1 MLIIGYAIGLSVNI
15 SEVRQLEGEQFSP
28 DALLRTLI
36 TYDLGRIPMTF
47 GHIGLIALLCRT
59 RWFASAS
66 RVFAAV
72 GQMALTNYLSQSLLC
87 LFIFT
92 GAGLAWYG
100 QLARHELYYVVIAI
114 WVVQLV
120 WSPLWLLHFRYGPAE
135 WLWRSLTYWRWQP
148 LRRASSAVSR
158 VSAST

>member
-1 MLIIGYAIGLSVNI
+1 M
-15 SEVRQLEGEQFSP
+15 
-28 DALLRTLI
+28 
-36 TYDLGRIPMTF
+36 TYDIGRIPMTL
-47 GHIGLIALLCRT
+47 GHVGLIALLHRSQ
-59 RWFASAS
+59 RLIGAS
-66 RVFAAV
+66 RVLAAV

-120 WSPLWLLHFRYGPAE
+120 WSPLWLHHFRYGPTE
-135 WLWRSLTYWRWQP
+135 WVWRSLTYLRWQP
-148 LRRASSAVSR
+148 LRRASPATPR